1 MTEKINKPFYDDKD
15 YRREYKL
22 RETDLIG
29 IYTPANQQHPAYSA
43 PPPDYENA
51 FSRDMTSQYL
61 KYHCEYYF
69 ACQNYMLL
77 ASDSRRL
84 EYAMTA
90 EELFFP
96 AIQDLFEEGKGWV
109 ITPNQQIL
117 TMHILEAQ
125 PRIHNEEQKSSTGT
139 SNSTSSPKLK
149 SSARTPG
156 SYSPSLTLIRVDSS
170 ATEQSTAPCARVSSI
185 PDGIFTSSLK
195 RRYNHGTP
203 T

>member
-29 IYTPANQQHPAYSA
+29 IYTSANQQHPAYSA

-96 AIQDLFEEGKGWV
+96 AIQDIFDDGKGWV
-109 ITPNQQIL
+109 ITPN
-117 TMHILEAQ
+117 
-125 PRIHNEEQKSSTGT
+125 
-139 SNSTSSPKLK
+139 
-149 SSARTPG
+149 
-156 SYSPSLTLIRVDSS
+156 
-170 ATEQSTAPCARVSSI
+170 
-185 PDGIFTSSLK
+185 
-195 RRYNHGTP
+195 
-203 T
+203 

>member
-29 IYTPANQQHPAYSA
+29 IYTPADQQHPAYSA
-43 PPPDYENA
+43 PPPDYTNA

-61 KYHCEYYF
+61 KYHCECYS

-90 EELFFP
+90 QELFFP
-96 AIQDLFEEGKGWV
+96 PSKISLMTGKAGSLPP
-109 ITPNQQIL
+109 TN
-117 TMHILEAQ
+117 
-125 PRIHNEEQKSSTGT
+125 KS
-139 SNSTSSPKLK
+139 
-149 SSARTPG
+149 
-156 SYSPSLTLIRVDSS
+156 
-170 ATEQSTAPCARVSSI
+170 
-185 PDGIFTSSLK
+185 
-195 RRYNHGTP
+195 
-203 T
+203 

>member
-29 IYTPANQQHPAYSA
+29 IYTPADQQHPAYSA
-43 PPPDYENA
+43 PPPDYTNA

-90 EELFFP
+90 QEMFFP
-96 AIQDLFEEGKGWV
+96 AIQDIFDDGKGWV

-125 PRIHNEEQKSSTGT
+125 PRIHNEEQK
-139 SNSTSSPKLK
+139 
-149 SSARTPG
+149 
-156 SYSPSLTLIRVDSS
+156 
-170 ATEQSTAPCARVSSI
+170 
-185 PDGIFTSSLK
+185 IFDWNVK
-195 RRYNHGTP
+195 FDKIGRAHV
-203 T
+203 

>member
-1 MTEKINKPFYDDKD
+1 MTEKKNKPFYDDKD

-29 IYTPANQQHPAYSA
+29 IYTPADQQHPAYSA

-84 EYAMTA
+84 EYAGPQKA
-90 EELFFP
+90 P
-96 AIQDLFEEGKGWV
+96 
-109 ITPNQQIL
+109 
-117 TMHILEAQ
+117 
-125 PRIHNEEQKSSTGT
+125 PRQKNRMQKSFPHYRR
-139 SNSTSSPKLK
+139 NP
-149 SSARTPG
+149 P
-156 SYSPSLTLIRVDSS
+156 
-170 ATEQSTAPCARVSSI
+170 TA
-185 PDGIFTSSLK
+185 
-195 RRYNHGTP
+195 
-203 T
+203 